1 MTKKNFFELVAAN
14 RLAFCGVACEGE
26 GEKAAEEGEAADA
39 TVAAGEGPT
48 PVGVEAKADEDTED
62 AKPEEVAKGETK
74 TRLVLFC
81 SVATNFSITSLLIQY
96 IWSKPLGSF
105 EIIILVKLSY
115 VSLEM

>member
-1 MTKKNFFELVAAN
+1 MYIPTFIINDKEAFLYEPVIAAN

-48 PVGVEAKADEDTED
+48 PVGVEAKADENAED

-74 TRLVLFC
+74 TRLVLFF
-81 SVATNFSITSLLIQY
+81 SMATNFSIQLLIC
-96 IWSKPLGSF
+96 
-105 EIIILVKLSY
+105 
-115 VSLEM
+115 